1 MAPSQP
7 SIRGLDIQLKRKPF
21 EDVFVVGNQN
31 KIGNF
36 NKITDLTESLPNLF
50 VNTASLANDLL
61 RKEDNI
67 KGDAL
72 PFKGKESFLKGLG
85 GAEIVYNSHETR
97 RHLALRFATLGFDEL
112 LKEVDQGEIKMI
124 ASNFADRHFLNQE
137 GFEGGI
143 LKHILSSSRYENF
156 NVRLLEEDL
165 EGDDTPSDILEPL
178 RDSIKDEDYFKMATT
193 GDEIVAKLKADLA
206 RLNVEFPGMC
216 LSTRK
221 LL

>member
-1 MAPSQP
+1 MKASDVGSKIKTAIWSGDSFLNESEDKNGPITIEYP
-7 SIRGLDIQLKRKPF
+7 GLDIQLKRKPF

-36 NKITDLTESLPNLF
+36 NKITDLTESLAKSLF
-50 VNTASLANDLL
+50 VNTASLANELL

-112 LKEVDQGEIKMI
+112 LKELIK
-124 ASNFADRHFLNQE
+124 ANQE
-137 GFEGGI
+137 
-143 LKHILSSSRYENF
+143 
-156 NVRLLEEDL
+156 
-165 EGDDTPSDILEPL
+165 
-178 RDSIKDEDYFKMATT
+178 
-193 GDEIVAKLKADLA
+193 
-206 RLNVEFPGMC
+206 
-216 LSTRK
+216 
-221 LL
+221 